1 MDRPSKVLTLN
12 ETCSD
17 PISKFGNAAQKAEF
31 LNDFASGRKLVSASS
46 SRTRRPLRVRQ
57 QLACASIRQHPSAFS
72 AHPSVYLSVR
82 LSVCLSIPSTRRN
95 ARANTRRPARAGV
108 LRAQRAGQRL
118 RRRRRPHHR
127 HQGLRARA
135 LASPW
140 GGWVDVCVCV
150 GGGGEGSCV
159 RDTCSIRLSACVCA
173 CFRTA
178 TVTFSTAPRTGSPT
192 ARRCVCVSVCVS
204 VYV

>member
-1 MDRPSKVLTLN
+1 MLVLWIDLKSAHSKRNLQRPHLQV
-12 ETCSD
+12 
-17 PISKFGNAAQKAEF
+17 
-31 LNDFASGRKLVSASS
+31 RK
-46 SRTRRPLRVRQ
+46 RRPKGRVSQRFCKRAQ
-57 QLACASIRQHPSAFS
+57 AGECIILTHAQTASRAPTACVCQHPPASKC
-72 AHPSVYLSVR
+72 VLSTPLR
-82 LSVCLSIPSTRRN
+82 LSVCLSVCLSITSTRRN

-150 GGGGEGSCV
+150 GGAG
-159 RDTCSIRLSACVCA
+159 
-173 CFRTA
+173 
-178 TVTFSTAPRTGSPT
+178 
-192 ARRCVCVSVCVS
+192 
-204 VYV
+204 